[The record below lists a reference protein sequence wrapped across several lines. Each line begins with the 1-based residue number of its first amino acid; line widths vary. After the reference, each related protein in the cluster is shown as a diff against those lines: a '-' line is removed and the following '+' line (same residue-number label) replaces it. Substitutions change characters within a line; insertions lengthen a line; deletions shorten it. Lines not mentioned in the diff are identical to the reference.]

1 MQRIWCTA
9 TKPISNKIWS
19 FYGNGRPN
27 QSLRPA
33 SKNTAPLIQG
43 MVKKD
48 VAIATHTSLHGLTSE
63 KEEAIRRLYDRLDM
77 DNDGVIDVREIK
89 NYCDDL
95 GVPISDAKITKVI
108 GQMDRSGSDS
118 IDLGEFQH
126 FMHNLVID
134 IGEDS
139 QIPEDF
145 TETEILQGIWW
156 RHLVAGGWLAVC
168 PGLALHH
175 LIDSKFFLQVHSN
188 KTTPFNMF
196 SGVTICT
203 KRVD

>member
-33 SKNTAPLIQG
+33 SKNTAPLIQ
-43 MVKKD
+43 
-48 VAIATHTSLHGLTSE
+48 E